1 MFVQYSAAIIPHL
14 LSERPMR
21 TPCLGVDNLV
31 KTCARSRSQEIDS
44 KSWGGSVPK
53 SLQCR
58 AFQSTDSLDTLQ
70 EEEFIMCGIVGAIA
84 LRNVTPILLE
94 GLNRLEYR
102 GYDSAGLAVLD
113 DAGQLQRPGP

>member
-1 MFVQYSAAIIPHL
+1 MCSCADASSALVRAWHSRQIGLDGQEDYVWSDTGGQAARQFRQGGRQTFLSVKYSAAIIPHL

-21 TPCLGVDNLV
+21 APCLGVDNLV

-58 AFQSTDSLDTLQ
+58 AFQ
-70 EEEFIMCGIVGAIA
+70 ARIA
-84 LRNVTPILLE
+84 
-94 GLNRLEYR
+94 
-102 GYDSAGLAVLD
+102 
-113 DAGQLQRPGP
+113 